1 MKAAPGSLRTRPPA
15 AETVPFADLSSQ
27 WRQIEAGA
35 MSDLRK
41 LFETSAF
48 VLGPFVERFERAA
61 AEFLGVAHAVGV
73 NSGTSA
79 LHLALI
85 AAGIGPGDKVLLPA
99 NTFIATAWSV
109 LYVGA
114 EPVLCNVEPASLD
127 DRPCGRGTAPERR
140 GQGHN
145 SGASLRPAGRYG
157 SGHVVR
163 GAGTASSS
171 SRTPPRLSARVAAT
185 AMQAAWG
192 GSAASASIRP
202 RASGR
207 PARAA

>member
-1 MKAAPGSLRTRPPA
+1 
-15 AETVPFADLSSQ
+15 
-27 WRQIEAGA
+27 

-48 VLGPFVERFERAA
+48 ILGPFVERFEKAA
-61 AEFLGVAHAVGV
+61 AEYLGVAHAVGV

-114 EPVLCNVEPASLD
+114 EPVLCDVEPASWTIDLAD
-127 DRPCGRGTAPERR
+127 AERR
-140 GQGHN
+140 LSAAVKAIIPVHLYGQ
-145 SGASLRPAGRYG
+145 PADMDRVT
-157 SGHVVR
+157 SFAAR
-163 GAGTASSS
+163 TASSS